1 MSEYHI
7 RLQPKQK
14 EFVKAKAFE
23 VLYGGAA
30 GGGKSHGQVLDAM
43 LYALKYPKSKQI
55 IFRRTYRELEM
66 SLIRTALQEYPKGLY
81 TYNSSNHSIKWA
93 NGSIIDFG
101 YCDNLNDVLQY
112 QSAEFDV
119 IRFDELTH
127 FTEDVY
133 TYLISRCRGANGYP
147 KQIKSSTNPG
157 SRGHTWV
164 KARFVDIGPPD
175 TVHTVGDGTRIFIPA
190 KVTDNKAL
198 CDKDPDYI
206 KRLDML
212 SEKDKKAL
220 RDGCWDITDG
230 MYFAEFNRDIHTCKP
245 FVLPST
251 WRRYRAFDYGLDMLA
266 CYWIAVNDQGRA
278 FVYKELYQS
287 NLIVSDAAKKIKEM
301 TSEDVY
307 ATLAP
312 PDLWNRHSDTGKS
325 TAEIFH
331 QNGITLRRA
340 NNDRVQ
346 GWLNIKEWLR
356 ERTDE
361 QGQPCA
367 DLCIFDTCINL
378 IRTLPSLAIDTKNP
392 NDTAREPH
400 ELTHAP
406 DALRYFIAGRP
417 APSAPVKK
425 EPRYNFASERPK
437 PSPLGVGDKV
447 RRI

>member
-1 MSEYHI
+1 MSVYEVKLTP
-7 RLQPKQK
+7 RQK
-14 EFVKAKAFE
+14 VFVKADAFE

-43 LYALKYPKSKQI
+43 IYALKYPKSKQI

-66 SLIRTALQEYPKGLY
+66 SLIRTALENYPRNLY
-81 TYNSSNHSIKWA
+81 TYNSSSHSIKWI

-101 YCDNLNDVLQY
+101 YCDTINDVLQY

-133 TYLISRCRGANGYP
+133 VYMISRCRGANGYP

-164 KARFVDIGPPD
+164 KARFIDIGAPD
-175 TVHTVGDGTRIFIPA
+175 TVHKVDGNTRVFLPA
-190 KVTDNKAL
+190 KVQDNKAL
-198 CDKDPDYI
+198 CESDPDYI

-212 SEKDKKAL
+212 SEKDRKAL

-230 MYFAEFNRDIHTCKP
+230 MYFAEFDRGIHTCKP
-245 FVLPST
+245 FELPST

-266 CYWIAVNDQGRA
+266 CYWIAINEQGRA

-287 NLIVSDAAKKIKEM
+287 NLIVSDAAQMIKSM
-301 TSEDVY
+301 TTEDIY

-312 PDLWNRHSDTGKS
+312 PDLWNRHSDTGRS

-331 QNGITLRRA
+331 QHGVTLRRA
-340 NNDRVQ
+340 NNDRIQ
-346 GWLNIKEWLR
+346 GWLNVKEWLR
-356 ERTDE
+356 PHTDE

-367 DLCIFDTCINL
+367 DLCIFDTCTNL
-378 IRTLPSLAIDTKNP
+378 LRTLPSLACDPKNP
-392 NDTAREPH
+392 NDTARDPH

-417 APSAPVKK
+417 APSAPIKK
-425 EPRYNFASERPK
+425 EPHYNFASERPK
-437 PSPLGVGDKV
+437 PSPVGVGDKV

>member
-1 MSEYHI
+1 MSVYEVKLTP
-7 RLQPKQK
+7 RQK
-14 EFVKAKAFE
+14 VFVKADAFE

-43 LYALKYPKSKQI
+43 IYALKYPKSKQI

-66 SLIRTALQEYPKGLY
+66 SLIRTALENYPRNLY
-81 TYNSSNHSIKWA
+81 TYNSSSHSIKWV

-101 YCDNLNDVLQY
+101 YCDTINDVLQY

-133 TYLISRCRGANGYP
+133 VYMISRCRGANGYP

-164 KARFVDIGPPD
+164 KARFIDIGAPD
-175 TVHTVGDGTRIFIPA
+175 TVHKVDGNTRVFLPA
-190 KVTDNKAL
+190 KVQDNKAL
-198 CDKDPDYI
+198 CESDPDYI

-212 SEKDKKAL
+212 SEKDRKAL

-230 MYFAEFNRDIHTCKP
+230 MYFAEFNRAIHTCKP
-245 FVLPST
+245 FELPST

-266 CYWIAVNDQGRA
+266 CYWIAINEQGRA

-287 NLIVSDAAKKIKEM
+287 NLIVSDAAQRIKDM
-301 TSEDVY
+301 TTEDVY

-312 PDLWNRHSDTGKS
+312 PDLWNRHSDTGRS

-331 QNGITLRRA
+331 QNGVTLRRA
-340 NNDRVQ
+340 NNDRIQ
-346 GWLNIKEWLR
+346 GWLNVKEWLR
-356 ERTDE
+356 PHTDE
-361 QGQPCA
+361 QGRPCA
-367 DLCIFDTCINL
+367 DLCIFDTCTNL
-378 IRTLPSLAIDTKNP
+378 IRTLPSLACDPKNP
-392 NDTAREPH
+392 NDTARDPH

-425 EPRYNFASERPK
+425 EPHYNFASERPK
-437 PSPLGVGDKV
+437 PNPVGVGDKV